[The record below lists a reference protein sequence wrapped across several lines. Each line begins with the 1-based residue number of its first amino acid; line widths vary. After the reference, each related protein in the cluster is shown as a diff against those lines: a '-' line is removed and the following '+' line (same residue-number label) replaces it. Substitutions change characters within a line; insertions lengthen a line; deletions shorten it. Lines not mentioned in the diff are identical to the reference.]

1 MNVASSATVTAT
13 HVLSRR
19 ARASAVGVDASS
31 DPGGL
36 SGSISMESV
45 EWVDGAV
52 EQVGA
57 HADARGEEGLR
68 SADAVEVLAG
78 THVELQVAADDV
90 GDAGVAD
97 HRPGAAGIFA

>member
-1 MNVASSATVTAT
+1 MTEVRQEGQLTTAEM
-13 HVLSRR
+13 
-19 ARASAVGVDASS
+19 ASAGQRMAERPAQPPD
-31 DPGGL
+31 
-36 SGSISMESV
+36 E
-45 EWVDGAV
+45 
-52 EQVGA
+52 